1 VLNPHNIYWWAKWS
15 VFRIGQY
22 FWQPLKKEI
31 VVTAVKK
38 GAIGN
43 MPSGHVQG
51 EDLSRQNGKESL
63 SPKRLSTGI
72 SGLDE
77 VLYGGLI
84 PQRAY
89 LLRGGPGCGKTT
101 LGLHFLIAGTA
112 NGEHCLFISLGES
125 EEEIRANA
133 EAVSF
138 DLSNISFLDLS
149 PNPEFFTHMES
160 YDIFSPAEVEREPIT
175 QSIIEQVEAL
185 KPQRVFLAA
194 MTQFRFLSPDAFQFR
209 KQVLSF
215 LRFLI
220 EQGATVLFTSEGSA
234 SAPDDDLQFMSDG
247 VIHLDF
253 SPEGRTLSVSKFR
266 GSDFRNDHHSMR
278 LTATGMQVF
287 PRLLP
292 EMYKQEFVAESI
304 SSGVPE
310 LDEMLHGG
318 LERGTISII
327 TGPSGVGKST
337 LGLQFMKEAAGR
349 GQRSAV
355 YIFEERQE
363 TLLRRCEAVNIPV
376 RAMMERG
383 TLSVMQVE
391 PLHFTPDQ
399 FASMVRREVEQQK
412 ASIVMIDSV
421 SGYRLSLRGED
432 LVTHLHALCKYLQNM
447 GIAVLLINEV
457 EAITGEF
464 RVTEVGISYMAD
476 NIVFLRYLEMQGEMR
491 KAIGVLKKR
500 LTNFERTLREI
511 EVTRYG
517 IKVGRPL
524 TGLRGI
530 LTGKVEWI
538 EQPTK
543 ER

>member
-1 VLNPHNIYWWAKWS
+1 MTTVRK
-15 VFRIGQY
+15 
-22 FWQPLKKEI
+22 
-31 VVTAVKK
+31 
-38 GAIGN
+38 
-43 MPSGHVQG
+43 
-51 EDLSRQNGKESL
+51 SL
-63 SPKRLSTGI
+63 SNNLTSTEEAGEGKVILQHCKMQGSSERLSTGVP
-72 SGLDE
+72 GFDE
-77 VLYGGLI
+77 ILCGGLV
-84 PQRAY
+84 PQRSY

-101 LGLHFLIAGTA
+101 LGIHFLAAGVA
-112 NGEHCLFISLGES
+112 NGERCLCISLGES
-125 EEEIRANA
+125 EEELRTNA
-133 EAVSF
+133 EAIGF

-149 PNPEFFTHMES
+149 PNPEFFTQKES

-185 KPQRVFLAA
+185 KPQRVFLDA

-220 EQGATVLFTSEGSA
+220 EQGATVLFTSEGSG

-247 VIHLDF
+247 VFHLDF
-253 SPEGRTLSVSKFR
+253 SPDERSISVSKFR
-266 GSDFRNDHHSMR
+266 KSDFRSGRHSMR

-292 EMYKQEFVAESI
+292 EMYKQEFVVEAI

-349 GQRSAV
+349 GERSVV
-355 YIFEERQE
+355 YVFEEWKE
-363 TLLRRCEAVNIPV
+363 TLLSRCESVNIPV
-376 RAMMERG
+376 RTMIERG
-383 TLSVMQVE
+383 TLSVVQVE

-399 FASMVRREVEQQK
+399 FANMVRHEVERQK

-421 SGYRLSLRGED
+421 SGYRLSLRGGED

-457 EAITGEF
+457 EAVTGEF
-464 RVTEVGISYMAD
+464 RVTEIGISYMAD
-476 NIVFLRYLEMQGEMR
+476 NIVFLRYLEIQAELR

-500 LTNFERTLREI
+500 LSSFERTVREI
-511 EVTRYG
+511 EITRYG

-530 LTGKVEWI
+530 LTGKVDWI